1 MKIILYINRP
11 LFTWFVS
18 LFKYFIELFHR
29 ISICKLQYY
38 LIFIIGL
45 HQRGHQFIGLV
56 FALQLG
62 MGLFALRLFQ
72 IYPTLLLRLLK
83 CHLSVYNISERS
95 NQSSFT
101 RQKIVCILIFM
112 CLKEV
117 SCFFTICTSLTFIL
131 YQMKCR
137 KYAIPKHFVIITCVS
152 FISRK

>member
-1 MKIILYINRP
+1 MNVQCDLIRALHMSSIYLLYN
-11 LFTWFVS
+11 
-18 LFKYFIELFHR
+18 
-29 ISICKLQYY
+29 Y

-45 HQRGHQFIGLV
+45 LQRGHQFIGLV

-72 IYPTLLLRLLK
+72 IYPTLLLLLRK

-101 RQKIVCILIFM
+101 RQKIVCILTFM

-117 SCFFTICTSLTFIL
+117 SCFCNI
-131 YQMKCR
+131 
-137 KYAIPKHFVIITCVS
+137 FVHLSRS
-152 FISRK
+152 FCNKRVVENMQYFRQIEMHK